1 MMASMVITMWFYSTS
16 RAPSQTRL
24 KSEIGN
30 PQSTLDLLF
39 ITPRL
44 QQAKMVLNR
53 NSLAHVLR
61 PALDAIKASFN
72 CVWDE
77 TGL

>member
-1 MMASMVITMWFYSTS
+1 MMASMVITMWLYSTS

-30 PQSTLDLLF
+30 PQSKLDLLF

-44 QQAKMVLNR
+44 QQAKMMLR
-53 NSLAHVLR
+53 CNSLAH
-61 PALDAIKASFN
+61 
-72 CVWDE
+72 
-77 TGL
+77 